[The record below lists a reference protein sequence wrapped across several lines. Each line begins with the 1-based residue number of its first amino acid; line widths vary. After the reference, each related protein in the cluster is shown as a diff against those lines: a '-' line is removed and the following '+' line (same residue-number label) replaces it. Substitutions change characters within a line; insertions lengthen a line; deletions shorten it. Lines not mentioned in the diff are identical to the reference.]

1 MQSAFPSGEGGMLAV
16 LGSEIKT
23 ISELLNENKK
33 KYECFIANDNSNG
46 QIVVSGKNKL
56 LKFIY

>member
-1 MQSAFPSGEGGMLAV
+1 MQSALPSGEGGMLAV

-46 QIVVSGKNKL
+46 QIMVIK
-56 LKFIY
+56 